1 MRRSRRA
8 FLLFAA
14 ALGIVVS
21 LTIWQAPTESTAQR
35 SASIAAR
42 PDLEG
47 GWVRIDPEGSGSFGG
62 LTARFP
68 RAVLTPAAAAI
79 PAGRDPDDVD
89 PGAKPHGPGEP
100 YIVSQG
106 RCGGPGGAGGIE
118 PNSAALFI
126 VQTDHEVLLTREGP
140 GGRHIYMDG
149 RAHPDLTRWTP
160 TPLGHSVGRYEG
172 GDLVVET
179 MGLTPGAVTAGGRR
193 TPETRLTERYRL
205 TADGKKLTITYTWND
220 PRLYQKPHTYSL
232 EFDRLPPGSY
242 AFEGWCD
249 SSDPLQRQS
258 IVPPAQLQ

>member
-1 MRRSRRA
+1 MQDKQAILWIAA
-8 FLLFAA
+8 FTG
-14 ALGIVVS
+14 ALS
-21 LTIWQAPTESTAQR
+21 LTIWLAPATSVAQR
-35 SASIAAR
+35 DSGVSAR

-62 LTARFP
+62 LTSTFP
-68 RAVLTPAAAAI
+68 RAALTPAAAALQV
-79 PAGRDPDDVD
+79 GRDPDDVEPD
-89 PGAKPHGPGEP
+89 SQPHGPGEP

-106 RCGGPGGAGGIE
+106 RCGGAGGAGGIE

-126 VQTDHEVLLTREGP
+126 VQTESEVLVTREGP
-140 GGRHIYMDG
+140 GGRHIYMDR

-172 GDLVVET
+172 GDLVIDT
-179 MGLTPGAVTAGGRR
+179 MGLTPGGVTAGGRR
-193 TPETRLTERYRL
+193 SPDTQLVERFHISP
-205 TADGKKLTITYTWND
+205 DGKRLRITYTWTD
-220 PRLYQKPHTYSL
+220 PKLYQKPHTYSL
-232 EFDRLPPGSY
+232 EFDRLPPDSY

>member
-14 ALGIVVS
+14 ALGVVVS
-21 LTIWQAPTESTAQR
+21 LTIWQAPTESVAQR
-35 SASIAAR
+35 SASVAAR

-47 GWVRIDPEGSGSFGG
+47 GWVRIDPAGSGSFGG
-62 LTARFP
+62 LTSKFP
-68 RAVLTPAAAAI
+68 QAVLTPAASAI
-79 PAGRDPDDVD
+79 PVGRDPDDVD
-89 PGAKPHGPGEP
+89 PDAKPHGPGDP

-106 RCGGPGGAGGIE
+106 RCGGPGGGGIE

-126 VQTDHEVLLTREGP
+126 VQEDGEVLLTREGP

-160 TPLGHSVGRYEG
+160 TALGHSVGHYEN
-172 GDLVVET
+172 GDLIVDT
-179 MGLTPGAVTAGGRR
+179 MGLTSGAVTAGGRR
-193 TPETRLTERYRL
+193 TPETRLVERFQL
-205 TADGKKLTITYTWND
+205 APDGMKLTITYTWND
-220 PRLYQKPHTYSL
+220 PKLYQQPHTYSL